1 MKKLLIIGHARH
13 GKDTVADYLKDL
25 YNYTSKSSSVAALEI
40 FLYDALKEKYGYTSL
55 QQAFEDRVN
64 HRGEWHDFI
73 CEYNK
78 EDKSALAK
86 KIMTTS
92 DIYIGM
98 RSNAELDECL
108 KQKVFDLVIGVWDG
122 RKPLENKKSFDIDI
136 WEKSDIII
144 PNMEGLKELEKRII
158 KISPIFFE

>member
-1 MKKLLIIGHARH
+1 
-13 GKDTVADYLKDL
+13 
-25 YNYTSKSSSVAALEI
+25 
-40 FLYDALKEKYGYTSL
+40 
-55 QQAFEDRVN
+55 
-64 HRGEWHDFI
+64 
-73 CEYNK
+73 
-78 EDKSALAK
+78 
-86 KIMTTS
+86 
-92 DIYIGM
+92 M